1 MFVSGRHQEKRRVAV
16 NEGAV
21 FQLADP
27 EVKTAN

>member
-1 MFVSGRHQEKRRVAV
+1 MVVNDRRQEKRGVAV

-27 EVKTAN
+27 EMNTAN